1 MNQTRQKLNTAVNR
15 SGSVNN
21 RSIGLGYSQKYQP
34 QYTNQNNYL
43 DQQAKKKK
51 QSSSILGTYNTYNAV
66 NTSYDGNKKPKYI
79 NVKNSIDTT
88 SFNANSHGII
98 LNTDIS
104 PNQENSN
111 LSAKNLPTSFKA
123 YLTQN
128 SQNIQ
133 MIGQYPT
140 STTSSKQHG
149 LPQKP
154 NSTINTHQFSN
165 QSSQLINNHFQ
176 PSNQHDNS
184 IVVHTNNDSPSPVKI
199 MPSKIFNRQS
209 LNLGNN
215 SNSTLRQSIETRIS
229 YNKQNQS
236 FDRSSFHLTPS
247 NGNGNQGSNNNSFN
261 QVKQQQQLI
270 QQNMHLINKD
280 ASNRNTNQQS
290 SQNNIQPTAQ
300 NNTSINLMSLTLPRN
315 SSGSSK
321 DGENRSNQNI
331 KVVEDIIDTILFQ
344 QTETQQ
350 IQNLIEQNKNLLATQ
365 QALGAEIQ
373 NLSNK
378 VQQYEKEIEK
388 LKETIIQE
396 REESKQ
402 QLKEKINEMRNFQQL
417 IQMQSNSYQTEDEL
431 KSLIVNIFE
440 VAFISKSYE
449 TREQQ
454 QPQFETQNI
463 FFNLLQSKLKD
474 LMQKINPF
482 VVNMNMQ
489 NLLTEHGNQIRTELD
504 LHIMKMKT
512 SNILRNSDQLISPKG
527 VLKALSS
534 IHQKKNSSLDTTN
547 NSNSFNFG
555 KAHSRHI
562 SANSNSNDY
571 GAKNYLSMESASG
584 LEKENNQNLCNVL
597 PIGQQTFSQQDFEQN
612 NNSNNV
618 NSNGQ
623 FLQYLSP
630 PQFQEEDQNK
640 FKNNQSS
647 FSFQVQVNPTL
658 NEQKM
663 TNQQQNQQFQ
673 NFETLS
679 AIQPQNQCGFY
690 QQQLLADNFN
700 NFSLVQ
706 QNNLQSTQ
714 NYYDHL
720 SNQNLYGGYIQMNNQ
735 IIANSQ
741 QLKQN
746 MQEAIQIHQQ
756 KQQKLQINSN
766 NPHQKCQS
774 QQFFQIQE
782 FKEND
787 NKTHMFNQEAKVNN
801 NRHHSNPPTLNS
813 FNYNQNINQNQNV
826 NSQQLQQEYNN
837 KDSNT
842 NNIDSNQKVDK
853 EIEISKL
860 SPCFNS
866 SQENSKRSL
875 YQSNT
880 HNSLKKNS
888 KLIHGKERM
897 SQILF
902 QNEDKHPNISYDA
915 MRRVKTEA
923 DDQAN
928 LDEDSE
934 FNYSE
939 HSLFTSKPSTNL
951 VMAKYDYKRRNEN
964 ELSFSQGDQIQVIQ
978 KNKKKGWWYG
988 ICKNQTGYFP
998 CNYVETIKMD

>member
-1 MNQTRQKLNTAVNR
+1 MNQTRQKLNTVVNR

-21 RSIGLGYSQKYQP
+21 RSVGLGYSQKYQP
-34 QYTNQNNYL
+34 QFTNQNYL
-43 DQQAKKKK
+43 EQQAKKKK
-51 QSSSILGTYNTYNAV
+51 QSSSILGTNNAYNAV
-66 NTSYDGNKKPKYI
+66 NTSHDGNKKPKYI

-88 SFNANSHGII
+88 SFNINSNGNII
-98 LNTDIS
+98 NDIS
-104 PNQENSN
+104 QNQENSN
-111 LSAKNLPTSFKA
+111 LSTKNLPTSFKA

-133 MIGQYPT
+133 IADQYPT

-154 NSTINTHQFSN
+154 NNTINTHQFFN
-165 QSSQLINNHFQ
+165 QSSQLISNNFQ
-176 PSNQHDNS
+176 SSNQHDNS

-215 SNSTLRQSIETRIS
+215 SNATLRQSIETRIS

-261 QVKQQQQLI
+261 QVKQQQQLL
-270 QQNMHLINKD
+270 QQNIHLINKD
-280 ASNRNTNQQS
+280 ASNRNTNQQN
-290 SQNNIQPTAQ
+290 SQNNMQSTIQ

-321 DGENRSNQNI
+321 DGENKSNQNI

-344 QTETQQ
+344 QTESQQ

-417 IQMQSNSYQTEDEL
+417 IQMQTNSYQMEDEL
-431 KSLIVNIFE
+431 KQLIVNIFE

-449 TREQQ
+449 TKEQQ
-454 QPQFETQNI
+454 QPLFETQNI
-463 FFNLLQSKLKD
+463 FFNLLQAKLKD

-584 LEKENNQNLCNVL
+584 LEKENNQNLCNLL

-612 NNSNNV
+612 NNSNIANT
-618 NSNGQ
+618 NGQ

-647 FSFQVQVNPTL
+647 FSFQIQAKPTHIEQQV
-658 NEQKM
+658 

-679 AIQPQNQCGFY
+679 AIQPQNQGGFY
-690 QQQLLADNFN
+690 QQQLSGDNFN

-706 QNNLQSTQ
+706 QNNQQPTQ
-714 NYYDHL
+714 NYYDNL
-720 SNQNLYGGYIQMNNQ
+720 NKQNMHGGNFIQMNNQ
-735 IIANSQ
+735 IISNNQ
-741 QLKQN
+741 PLNQN
-746 MQEAIQIHQQ
+746 LQEIIQIHQQ
-756 KQQKLQINSN
+756 NQQKLQLNSS

-782 FKEND
+782 MKEND
-787 NKTHMFNQEAKVNN
+787 KNTNIFKQEAKINN

-813 FNYNQNINQNQNV
+813 FNYNQNINKKQSINI
-826 NSQQLQQEYNN
+826 QQYQQEYSKNE
-837 KDSNT
+837 
-842 NNIDSNQKVDK
+842 NIDSNQKVDK

-875 YQSNT
+875 YQSNA
-880 HNSLKKNS
+880 HNSLKKIN
-888 KLIHGKERM
+888 KQIHGKERM

-902 QNEDKHPNISYDA
+902 QNDDKHPNISYDA

-928 LDEDSE
+928 LDEDYE

-951 VMAKYDYKRRNEN
+951 VVAKYEYKRRNEN

-998 CNYVETIKMD
+998 CNYVETIQME